1 MNKLYSIYITNQY
14 ISQSIFRVV
23 SEGYRR
29 TTRGAKRHQGVED
42 ERRLSTVP
50 GAAQEED
57 SMMHACSRALLLT
70 IIADVY
76 YI

>member
-1 MNKLYSIYITNQY
+1 
-14 ISQSIFRVV
+14 
-23 SEGYRR
+23 
-29 TTRGAKRHQGVED
+29 VED

-57 SMMHACSRALLLT
+57 SMIHACSRALLLT

-76 YI
+76 DI